1 MTNVHFI
8 QERLLIRGWRA
19 IDRRL
24 NRADIQS
31 ICLLVLVVYS
41 IILSISFATQT
52 NGRTVFGPQLGA
64 DFGLFYIAGTIFNTQ
79 TPDRIYDRNLQRE
92 LYRKHFPEEPP
103 GTELPYVNAPFF
115 ILPFPL
121 LAQLPY
127 PWAYFVWLLLS
138 LGLYVSGFILI
149 WKSLDA
155 IPQYFY
161 LPALLMAVSFMPFLV
176 ECLAGGQTS
185 AFGFFCFALAISCE
199 RRGYQIISG
208 VILALCLYK
217 PTLLVLVLPMIVV
230 TRRFSTAAGFAIG
243 SLFLGLVSLLVVGW
257 QGCLEYIKMLLFY
270 TNASTSTASG
280 LTSWKYVDLNSFFR
294 LLFNNH
300 VYLRWILTGLIF
312 ILALPMIFNSW
323 WKANRGSEPDQSLV
337 WAFTLSWTL
346 VLNIYLGI
354 YDTSLVVIS
363 VLLMTNV
370 FYRCASNSQF
380 ELPRTYKL
388 ILLLLY
394 LVPWVTQPMAKLTGI
409 QPFTLVLAWFGCYQ
423 LFHFVNRG
431 SSSTASPM
439 SASQR
444 FYRLPS

>member
-1 MTNVHFI
+1 MIGITSLYQRVINP
-8 QERLLIRGWRA
+8 GWRA

-24 NRADIQS
+24 NRSDIQS

-41 IILSISFATQT
+41 IILSLSFATQT

-79 TPDRIYDRNLQRE
+79 PPDRIYDRNLQRQ

-127 PWAYFVWLLLS
+127 PWAYFFWLLLS

-155 IPQYFY
+155 IPQHFY
-161 LPALLMAVSFMPFLV
+161 LPALLLALSFMPFLV

-199 RRGYQIISG
+199 RRGYQILSG

-217 PTLLVLVLPMIVV
+217 PTLLVLTLPMLLI
-230 TRRFSTAAGFAIG
+230 TRRFSTVAGFAIG
-243 SLFLGLVSLLVVGW
+243 SLFLGLVSMLVVGW

-270 TNASTSTASG
+270 TNASTSAASG
-280 LTSWKYVDLNSFFR
+280 LTTWKYVDINSFFR
-294 LLFNNH
+294 LLSHKH
-300 VYLRWILTGLIF
+300 VYLRWVLTGLAF
-312 ILALPMIFNSW
+312 LLTLPVIIKCW
-323 WKANRGSEPDQSLV
+323 WKANRSNETDQSLV
-337 WAFTLSWTL
+337 WACTLTWTL
-346 VLNIYLGI
+346 VLNLYLGI
-354 YDTSLVVIS
+354 YDASLVVIG
-363 VLLMTNV
+363 VLLTTNA
-370 FYRCASNSQF
+370 FYRSASNRQF
-380 ELPRTYKL
+380 ELTSTYKF

-394 LVPWVTQPMAKLTGI
+394 LTAWVTQPIARSTGF
-409 QPFTLVLAWFGCYQ
+409 QPFTLVLVCLGCYQ
-423 LFHFVNRG
+423 LIHFVSRN
-431 SSSTASPM
+431 SSPNVKAMAVS
-439 SASQR
+439 
-444 FYRLPS
+444 